1 MVSGWRT
8 VVAAFHLIILAAIS
22 GAPVATAQTEP
33 TVEELRARLIDLD
46 RQQKH
51 AEAIPL
57 AEQYVAATKRELGED
72 HRTHMRALGVLGL
85 LYARARRYGEAEVL
99 FQQAI
104 ALEEKAL
111 AAGQPKAAED
121 LASDLDYLGAIYVL
135 QHRSDDAEP
144 LYRRALAIKEQALG
158 PDHPDVAVALGKIA
172 RLQVAQSHYA
182 DAEPLFQRAL
192 AIKEKALGPDH
203 ADVAATL
210 GDLARLAESQRRYAD
225 AEQFYRRA
233 LAIKEKVL
241 GPDHAEVTD
250 AINKLAFVH
259 QMQNHYGEAE
269 ALYKRGLA
277 VTEKVL
283 GEDHPDVRTWL
294 DRLANVYSAERRY
307 AEEEPLRKRALAI
320 MEKALGPEHSDV
332 RYALESLAEVY
343 RQVQRDAE
351 VESLLQRALA
361 IAEKTLGGDHPSVR
375 FPLAKL
381 AVLYK
386 KQGRYADAEPLY
398 RRALALAE
406 KERGADGP
414 QVEIAL
420 QDLIDVYKEQARYA
434 DAEPLMRRALAM
446 AEKKYAPDRPDV
458 VADLALHFARIN
470 LGRLLHDT
478 NRLSEAEALYRLAL
492 AGDEKRWGPVDA
504 NVFTDLDNLAALL
517 HDANRLAEAEALYR
531 RALAMAESYGPNY
544 ELARVLNGLANLLR
558 ATNRVAEAEAM
569 LRRALGLAESFGY
582 PPHVASVLE
591 ALGLLLQDTNR
602 LAEAEAMLRRA
613 LAIDESSF
621 GPEHPNVAAPLDNLA
636 GLLQRTSRF
645 AEAEPLYRRA
655 LAIGE
660 RSLGADHP
668 KVALRLNNLA
678 RLLKETNRSA
688 EAEPLYRRALAI
700 DEASRGPDHPNV
712 AIDLTNLAEVLKDTN
727 RAVEAEPLVRRSLA
741 INEKS
746 YGPDHPDVAVSL
758 NNLGILLW
766 EINRPDEARPLLQR
780 ALAIGEK
787 SYGPDHPGVATFLS
801 NLAALQAEKGDWG
814 QAVALYARA
823 KPIVVGRRD
832 SAATSGRNGSPEAS
846 DHVGLA
852 KVMLKQNTRSLRL
865 HARALHHADAQ
876 SAAAREEGFELAQWA
891 LQTDAAEAVAQMS
904 ARFAKGEGALVD
916 LVRQRQNVVARRQ
929 SEDKQL
935 LAAVGRADTATAA
948 ALRAS
953 IAELDHRLDGIDTE
967 LAGKFPDY
975 AELANAKPLA
985 MADVQALLT
994 ADEALIVFLDLKQD
1008 HQMPGETLVWVLTRQ
1023 SASWRSI
1030 PLDARAL
1037 ADSVAALRCGL
1048 DQTLWYGGES
1058 SDACQAALGTSPRFE
1073 DVNGEKVPVLPFD
1086 LARSHALYQAL
1097 LGPFEP
1103 AITGKHLLI
1112 VPSGALTSLPFNV
1125 LVTKPPKAAIPGR
1138 LVDYRQADWL
1148 GTRQPISMLPSVASL
1163 RALRRL
1169 ARTSRATMP
1178 YLGIG
1183 NPLLDGQQDDPQ
1195 FGAFNKRQAQAAR
1208 DKQACARP
1216 ASERILLA
1224 AARTPPGFGKLF
1236 RGAQAD
1242 IEQLRQVPALPET
1255 ADELCEVGRRLG
1267 VPESEILLGAH
1278 ATEAALKDLS
1288 EQGRLADY
1296 RVLHFATHGALAGQ
1310 VQGSA
1315 EPGLILTPPAKGTRD
1330 ANALERD
1337 DGFLTASEIATLKL
1351 DADWVILSACNTAGS
1366 SGETAEALSGMARAF
1381 FYAGTRAL
1389 LVSHWEVGS
1398 DAAVKLTTRAFAEL
1412 QRHPRAGRADAL
1424 RLSMQDLL
1432 QSGSLAEAHPSQ
1444 WAPFV
1449 LVGEGGAE
1457 E

>member
-8 VVAAFHLIILAAIS
+8 VVAVVLLIILAATS
-22 GAPVATAQTEP
+22 PLTVATAQTGP
-33 TVEELRARLIDLD
+33 TVEELRARLIELD

-85 LYARARRYGEAEVL
+85 LYARARRYGEAEAL

-104 ALEEKAL
+104 ALEERAL

-121 LASDLDYLGAIYVL
+121 LASDLDYLGAICVL

-144 LYRRALAIKEQALG
+144 LYRRALAMKEQALG
-158 PDHPDVAVALGKIA
+158 PDHPDVAASLGKIA
-172 RLQVAQSHYA
+172 RLQMAQSRHA
-182 DAEPLFQRAL
+182 DAEPLLQRAL
-192 AIKEKALGPDH
+192 AIKEKTLGPDH
-203 ADVAATL
+203 PDVAATL

-225 AEQFYRRA
+225 AEKFYQRA
-233 LAIKEKVL
+233 LAIKEKAL
-241 GPDHAEVTD
+241 GSDHAEVTD
-250 AINKLAFVH
+250 AINKLAFVQ

-269 ALYKRGLA
+269 VLYKRGLA
-277 VTEKVL
+277 ITEKAR
-283 GEDHPDVRTWL
+283 GEDHLDVRTWL
-294 DRLANVYSAERRY
+294 DRLANVYSAQHRY

-332 RYALESLAEVY
+332 RYALDSLAEVDRHLERY
-343 RQVQRDAE
+343 AE
-351 VESLLQRALA
+351 VETLLQRALA
-361 IAEKTLGGDHPSVR
+361 IAERTLGSDHPSVR

-381 AVLYK
+381 ASLYK

-414 QVEIAL
+414 QVELAL

-434 DAEPLMRRALAM
+434 DAEPLMRRALAT
-446 AEKKYAPDRPDV
+446 AERKYAPDRPDV

-492 AGDEKRWGPVDA
+492 ADDEKRWGPIDA

-613 LAIDESSF
+613 LTIDESSF
-621 GPEHPNVAAPLDNLA
+621 GAEHPNVAAPLDNLA

-688 EAEPLYRRALAI
+688 GAEPLYRRALGI
-700 DEASRGPDHPNV
+700 DEASRGPDHPSV

-727 RAVEAEPLVRRSLA
+727 RAAEAESLVRRALA

-766 EINRPDEARPLLQR
+766 EINQPDEARPLLQR

-801 NLAALQAEKGDWG
+801 NLAALQADKGDWE

-832 SAATSGRNGSPEAS
+832 GAATSGGNAEAS

-865 HARALHHADAQ
+865 HARALHQADAQ
-876 SAAAREEGFELAQWA
+876 SATAREEGFELAQWA

-953 IAELDHRLDGIDTE
+953 VAELDHRLDGIDTE

-975 AELANAKPLA
+975 ADLANAKPLA

-994 ADEALIVFLDLKQD
+994 ADEALVVFLDLKQD

-1023 SASWRSI
+1023 SAIWRSI

-1058 SDACQAALGTSPRFE
+1058 TDACQAALGTSPRFE

-1086 LARSHALYQAL
+1086 LARSHTLYQAL

-1125 LVTKPPKAAIPGR
+1125 LVTKPPKAAIPDR

-1169 ARTSRATMP
+1169 ARTSHAAMP

-1195 FGAFNKRQAQAAR
+1195 FGPFNKRQAQAAR
-1208 DKQACARP
+1208 DKQECATSP
-1216 ASERILLA
+1216 SQGVLLA

-1267 VPESEILLGAH
+1267 VPESEILLGGR
-1278 ATEAALKDLS
+1278 ATEAVLKDLS

-1315 EPGLILTPPAKGTRD
+1315 EPGLILTPPAKGTRG
-1330 ANALERD
+1330 ANTLERD

-1366 SGETAEALSGMARAF
+1366 SGEAAEALSGMARAF

-1412 QRHPRAGRADAL
+1412 QRRPRAGRADAF
-1424 RLSMQDLL
+1424 RLSMRDLL
-1432 QSGSLAEAHPSQ
+1432 QNGSLAEAHPSQ